1 MLDKIKQLMFKTYNS
16 EEQKGLFITTFDA
29 EKKELL
35 SQGVLTTDKPLRELL
50 DSLYASLVEANLQ
63 NIMYICIDVVAEVIA
78 INDPTELFSKNPV
91 EFGFCLVD
99 MDDAKSGVVLPNTF
113 GIQDAKSALYYVKK
127 KYGLDGKVEAF
138 VFRTE
143 RIIVSK

>member
-1 MLDKIKQLMFKTYNS
+1 MLDKIKTLLFKTYNS
-16 EEQKGLFITTFDA
+16 EEQKGLFVSIFDA
-29 EKKELL
+29 DKKEIL
-35 SQGVLTTDKPLRELL
+35 SQWVLTTDKPLRELL
-50 DSLYASLVEANLQ
+50 DNLYITYIEPRLSELMYVSLDIVS
-63 NIMYICIDVVAEVIA
+63 EVIA
-78 INDPTELFSKNPV
+78 VNDPTELFSKNPQ

-99 MDDAKSGVVLPNTF
+99 TEDKKSGVLLPNTF
-113 GIQDAKSALYYVKK
+113 GVSDAKSALYYVKK